1 MRYIIFLTLS
11 FTLLGAASVFAEID
25 NERALYKTAKR
36 NFDESKFEQAIDS
49 FRTYMTKYGIQG
61 RYADRALYFLG
72 ESYTSLLK
80 EYQRMCESLDSKT
93 SSEIKKAIGTALYN
107 SLWQKS
113 IERNSEMGITE
124 EFLAKNP
131 GQVEFGI
138 RRLYAEKI
146 FFDRYSKYK
155 CFQKLDFEFRGPFYN
170 NKEYEEL
177 MKNFPKSRF
186 AKNAFLRLA
195 HASLELQKH
204 PMANFE
210 FVDYEGFGSFIGVLL
225 RCVGLYEKYKID
237 EGLAACLE
245 RINRMYLTAIA
256 VGGIEDVNE
265 LEEVKELFE
274 RMIKAVPESAPAF
287 EAQAIVKDLEHR
299 IQELKSKGK

>member
-1 MRYIIFLTLS
+1 MSL
-11 FTLLGAASVFAEID
+11 TLLGTSSVLAEID
-25 NERALYKTAKR
+25 NERTLYKTAKR

-49 FRTYMTKYGIQG
+49 FRIYMTKYGIQG
-61 RYADRALYFLG
+61 RYADGALYFLG
-72 ESYTSLLK
+72 ESYTNLVK

-93 SSEIKKAIGTALYN
+93 SSEIKKTIGAALYN
-107 SLWQKS
+107 SLREKS
-113 IERNSEMGITE
+113 IKRNSEMGITKK
-124 EFLAKNP
+124 FLAKNP

-138 RRLYAEKI
+138 KRLYAEKI

-155 CFQKLDFEFRGPFYN
+155 CFQKFDFEFRGPFYN

-177 MKNFPKSRF
+177 LKNFPKSRF

-210 FVDYEGFGSFIGVLL
+210 FADYEGFGSFTGVLL
-225 RCVGLYEKYKID
+225 RCVRLYEKYKID
-237 EGLAACLE
+237 KGLAACLE

-256 VGGIEDVNE
+256 AGGIEDASE
-265 LEEVKELFE
+265 LEEAKELFE
-274 RMIKAVPESAPAF
+274 RMIKALPQSGPAF